1 MALRFNALTHVGGVN
16 SIENFARSWTR
27 AAGFAEVAPNRPSF
41 IVREDPGLGVPS
53 GLNAEYG
60 RQDIEQGRSQRSL
73 IRDHLSSVADS
84 PEGPEEA
91 IEDDNAGPDE
101 SEPLMRKESN
111 RSRLGSELNSIR
123 GRDSIFAIAPHLATP
138 LAGSY
143 GASYGTLQSTLSR
156 SSMNRAGELWREQE
170 AARLEGERQPILVKE
185 IEQDGKK
192 VYVIA
197 GQSTLP
203 QTIFNST
210 NVLIGVGLLS
220 LPMGMKYAGWVCG
233 AIFLF
238 LAAVVTSYT
247 ARLLAKCMDA
257 DPHAITFADLAL
269 ISYGQ
274 KARVATSV
282 LFAME
287 LLAACVA
294 LVVLFGDTLDLLIP
308 GFGVNQWKVLCGLLL
323 IPLNFVPLRLLSFS
337 SVLGIF
343 SCFCSKSTLTR

>member
-1 MALRFNALTHVGGVN
+1 
-16 SIENFARSWTR
+16 
-27 AAGFAEVAPNRPSF
+27 
-41 IVREDPGLGVPS
+41 
-53 GLNAEYG
+53 
-60 RQDIEQGRSQRSL
+60 L
-73 IRDHLSSVADS
+73 IREHIAASGS
-84 PEGPEEA
+84 PENA
-91 IEDDNAGPDE
+91 IEDDNGPSE
-101 SEPLMRKESN
+101 ETEPLMRKESN
-111 RSRLGSELNSIR
+111 RTRLGSEMNSIA
-123 GRDSIFAIAPHLATP
+123 GRESIFAIAPHLATP

-170 AARLEGERQPILVKE
+170 AARLEGERAPILVKE

-192 VYVIA
+192 LYVIA

-233 AIFLF
+233 SIFLF
-238 LAAVVTSYT
+238 LAASVTAYT
-247 ARLLAKCMDA
+247 TTILAKCMDA

-274 KARVATSV
+274 KARIATSV

-294 LVVLFGDTLDLLIP
+294 LVVLFGDTLNLLLP
-308 GFGVNQWKVLCGLLL
+308 GYGVTQWKILCGLIL

-343 SCFCSKSTLTR
+343 SCFCSKSYPFSILS

>member
-1 MALRFNALTHVGGVN
+1 
-16 SIENFARSWTR
+16 
-27 AAGFAEVAPNRPSF
+27 VAPNRPSF
-41 IVREDPGLGVPS
+41 IVREDQGPLVPS
-53 GLNAEYG
+53 GLTSEYG
-60 RQDIEQGRSQRSL
+60 RQDIEHGRSQRSL
-73 IRDHLSSVADS
+73 IREHIDASGGS
-84 PEGPEEA
+84 PENA
-91 IEDDNAGPDE
+91 IEDEGGAPAQE

-111 RSRLGSELNSIR
+111 RPRLGSEMNSVQ
-123 GRDSIFAIAPHLATP
+123 GRESIFAIAPHLATP

-143 GASYGTLQSTLSR
+143 GASYGTLQSTLSQ

-192 VYVIA
+192 VYVIT

-233 AIFLF
+233 SIFLF
-238 LAAVVTSYT
+238 LAAAVTSYT
-247 ARLLAKCMDA
+247 AKILAKCMDA

-269 ISYGQ
+269 ISYGK
-274 KARVATSV
+274 KARIATSV

-294 LVVLFGDTLDLLIP
+294 LVVLFADTLDLLIP
-308 GFGVNQWKVLCGLLL
+308 GVGVTEWKILCGLIL

-337 SVLGIF
+337 SVIGIF
-343 SCFCSKSTLTR
+343 SCICSKSSLPQILLGFSNVQIQRWISTSFNLGEDIELTQL